1 MKQEFKQL
9 ALTVAL
15 ALLMGCAFTTQAQ
28 IADSLLIIN
37 NRAIAGIR
45 IGMKM
50 SKVPKSIPGLYDK
63 YMEDYGCEYGV
74 TYWCNVSDEDPQLII
89 SDDDEN
95 GIIDGIDV
103 QIMGARIA
111 DTDITIGKPIA
122 EVISTPGLV
131 KKKIVQEDYE
141 YYDYIYKGIYHIE
154 CDTDPD
160 TNMETISGIRW
171 GLR

>member
-1 MKQEFKQL
+1 MKQGFKYFVFCVVL
-9 ALTVAL
+9 CLLT
-15 ALLMGCAFTTQAQ
+15 GGAFTAQAQ
-28 IADSLLIIN
+28 TADSLLIIN
-37 NRAIAGIR
+37 NRAIASIR

-50 SKVPKSIPGLYDK
+50 SKVPKSIPGLYDD
-63 YMEDYGCEYGV
+63 YMEDYGCEFGV
-74 TYWCNVSDEDPQLII
+74 TYWCNVSGEDPQLII

-95 GIIDGIDV
+95 GIIDGICV

-111 DTDITIGKPIA
+111 DNDITIGKPIA
-122 EVISTPGLV
+122 EVINTPGLV
-131 KKKIVQEDYE
+131 KKKVVQEDYE

-160 TNMETISGIRW
+160 TNVETVTGIRW